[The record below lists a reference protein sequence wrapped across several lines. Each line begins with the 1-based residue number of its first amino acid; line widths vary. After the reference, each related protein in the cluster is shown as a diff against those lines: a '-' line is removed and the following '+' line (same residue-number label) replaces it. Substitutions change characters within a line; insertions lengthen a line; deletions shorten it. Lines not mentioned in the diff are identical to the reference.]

1 MQSNGGV
8 VPVSQLG
15 SRAAFIVRSGP
26 AAGVMAAAELAAEAG
41 YDRIITGD
49 MGGTSFD
56 VAVVIEGKP
65 AIAENTL
72 LDFRIPLRLPMIDV
86 HTIGAGGGSIAHIDR
101 AGILQVGPE
110 SAGADPGPVCWG
122 RGGTQPTV
130 TDANVVLARI
140 DPSRPIGIERESL
153 DIESA
158 RAAMGALGAK
168 LGLSVEETAEA
179 ILAVVNQRMA
189 GRIRLLSIER
199 GHDPRDFA
207 LVAFGGAG
215 PVHGAALMQEVGIG
229 AMLVP
234 PYPGVL
240 CAMGCASANVR
251 YDYSRTVE
259 RLITELDPG
268 DVRAIMREQRAEG
281 EAAGPRQRSAGRGA
295 ERHARGRHGLSRPD
309 PRDARAG
316 RAGLDVRA
324 HDGGVQRGL
333 QGRVRQYARRHS
345 GDGHQRAHH
354 GRGQAQARRAPHQRR
369 RRRAGRDGERE
380 PPRAFRPMD
389 GHADLPPRRSE
400 ARHDHRGT
408 GDHRAVRHHNRG
420 RAAHEGAGRSLP
432 ERHRGGRMTD
442 PVTLAVVRGALEQIA
457 DEMDL
462 HLIHAAIS
470 PIISE
475 TNDCAHG
482 IFHPD
487 VRRDD
492 RAGALRAAGVPR
504 QHAVHRHQHH
514 QAGRAGG
521 RLQAGRSCGSSTI
534 PMSAA
539 RICRTSC

>member
-1 MQSNGGV
+1 VLQGENVDAVVVSLLHSYANPAHEEEIRDILQEVNPAWEVVISSGVIREYYEFERTSTAVVQGYLQPLVSRYAKNLLAKLDDWGFDRQTLIMQSNGGV

-65 AIAENTL
+65 EIAENTL

-110 SAGADPGPVCWG
+110 SAGAYPGPVCWG

-168 LGLSVEETAEA
+168 LGLRVEETAEA

-268 DVRAIMREQRAEG
+268 DVLAIMREQRAEG
-281 EAAGPRQRSAGRGA
+281 EQQVRVSEAPVEVLSATHAVDMAYLGQIHAMRVPVEPDWTFERMTAAFNDAYKAEFGNTLAGIPVMVINVRTTVEGKRKRVERHVNGAGAAQAATPHASRRVHFGQWMDTPIYRRADLKPGMTIAGPAIIEQSDTTTVV
-295 ERHARGRHGLSRPD
+295 E
-309 PRDARAG
+309 PRMK
-316 RAGLDVRA
+316 VRV
-324 HDGGVQRGL
+324 DRFQNVI
-333 QGRVRQYARRHS
+333 V
-345 GDGHQRAHH
+345 
-354 GRGQAQARRAPHQRR
+354 
-369 RRRAGRDGERE
+369 
-380 PPRAFRPMD
+380 
-389 GHADLPPRRSE
+389 E
-400 ARHDHRGT
+400 A
-408 GDHRAVRHHNRG
+408 A
-420 RAAHEGAGRSLP
+420 
-432 ERHRGGRMTD
+432 
-442 PVTLAVVRGALEQIA
+442 
-457 DEMDL
+457 
-462 HLIHAAIS
+462 
-470 PIISE
+470 
-475 TNDCAHG
+475 
-482 IFHPD
+482 
-487 VRRDD
+487 
-492 RAGALRAAGVPR
+492 
-504 QHAVHRHQHH
+504 
-514 QAGRAGG
+514 
-521 RLQAGRSCGSSTI
+521 
-534 PMSAA
+534 
-539 RICRTSC
+539 